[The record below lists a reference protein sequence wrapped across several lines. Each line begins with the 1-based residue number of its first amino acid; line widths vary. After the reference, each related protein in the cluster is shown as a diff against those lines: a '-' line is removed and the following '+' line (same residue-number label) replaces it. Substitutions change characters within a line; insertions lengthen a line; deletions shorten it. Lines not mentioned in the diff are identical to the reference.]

1 MKLATLETTFGEQ
14 VVGVTEDPSPRY
26 VHLKSVDNTLPQSM
40 IELLAMDKG
49 IERAEAAFQTG
60 LENGSFVDGR
70 LLAPIPQP
78 GKVVCIGLNYLDHAK
93 ESGVDAPTE
102 PVCFSK
108 FSSAVIGPETAI
120 ELPPTSHKVDYEA
133 ELVVVIG
140 KAGRDIPIEKAREHV
155 AGYLNGN
162 DVSARDWQLGRPGGQ
177 WLLGKTPDTFAPI
190 GPYLVTADEIPN
202 PESLSVKLRLN
213 GETMQDSNTTQLIFG
228 IDRLIAHLSALV
240 TLSPG
245 DLIFTGT
252 PPGVGMARKP
262 PVFLKPG
269 DVVEVEIEGL
279 GVLKNPVVARPYK
292 FVQSFETA
300 RF

>member
-1 MKLATLETTFGEQ
+1 MKLATLQTAQGVQ
-14 VVGVTEDPSPRY
+14 IVGVTEDPSPRF
-26 VHLKSVDNTLPQSM
+26 VNLAEADETLPQSM
-40 IELLAMDKG
+40 IELLAMDGG
-49 IERAEAAFQTG
+49 IPRAQAAFQTG
-60 LENGSFVDGR
+60 LDRGMFLEGR

-78 GKVVCIGLNYLDHAK
+78 GKVICIGLNYLDHAK

-108 FSSAVIGPETAI
+108 FSSAVIGSEAAI
-120 ELPPTSHKVDYEA
+120 ELPPTSRKVDYEA

-140 KAGRDIPIEKAREHV
+140 KRGRDIPIDRAREHV

-190 GPYLVTADEIPN
+190 GPYLATADEVPD

-213 GETMQDSNTTQLIFG
+213 GETMQDSNTKQLIFG

-279 GVLKNPVVARPYK
+279 GVLKNPVAARP
-292 FVQSFETA
+292 
-300 RF
+300 